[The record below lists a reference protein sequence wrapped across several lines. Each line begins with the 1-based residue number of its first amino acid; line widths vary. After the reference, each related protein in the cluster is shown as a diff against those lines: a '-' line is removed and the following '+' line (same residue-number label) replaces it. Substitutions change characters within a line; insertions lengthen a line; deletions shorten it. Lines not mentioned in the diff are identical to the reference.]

1 MYTKMLKALQTQKMA
16 KDFWAYYH
24 EANTESVLTE
34 REELL
39 VRIAA
44 SAVAGCIP

>member
-1 MYTKMLKALQTQKMA
+1 MYKKLLKALQSQKIT

-24 EANTESVLTE
+24 EANSESTLTE

-39 VRIAA
+39 VRIAS
-44 SAVAGCIP
+44 SAAVECIP

>member
-1 MYTKMLKALQTQKMA
+1 MYKKLLKALQTQKMA

-24 EANTESVLTE
+24 EANSESVLTE

-44 SAVAGCIP
+44 SAAVGCIP